1 MPGAGYIAY
10 LRVSTDE
17 QAQGGAGLDAQRAAI
32 LAEAERRGWSE
43 VRFIEDA
50 GYSGKDTRRPG
61 LQLALEMLERGRAG
75 GLVVAKMDRLSR
87 SLLDFTAIMATAQ
100 RQGWALVALDCP
112 VDPSTPAGE
121 AMAAIMATFS
131 QLERR
136 LIGQRTREALAV
148 RRAQGVRLG
157 RPRAVP
163 DEIVL
168 RIRREREAGRS
179 LRHVADGLN
188 EDSVATAQGGR
199 QWHAS
204 TVRAILHTGALADE
218 QPPRT

>member
-1 MPGAGYIAY
+1 MPGSGYIAY
-10 LRVSTDE
+10 LRVSTHE
-17 QAQGGAGLDAQRAAI
+17 QAQGGAGLEAQRAAI

-43 VRFIEDA
+43 VRVIEDA
-50 GYSGKDTRRPG
+50 GFSGKDTRRPG
-61 LQLALEMLERGRAG
+61 LRLALEVLERGEAA

-87 SLLDFTAIMATAQ
+87 SLLDFTTIMATAQ

-112 VDPSTPAGE
+112 VDPGTPAGE

-148 RRAQGVRLG
+148 RRAEGVQLG
-157 RPRAVP
+157 RPRSVP
-163 DEIVL
+163 DAVVD
-168 RIRREREAGRS
+168 RIAAARSAGES
-179 LRHVADGLN
+179 LRAIAADLNADG
-188 EDSVATAQGGR
+188 VPTGQGGR

-204 TVRAILHTGALADE
+204 TVRAVLRSLATRGA
-218 QPPRT
+218 